1 MLNLASCFIPFVN
14 SPKDAQILRNVYSEI
29 KLCRVTVD
37 RLERAQLKNELSGL
51 ELWVDSAM
59 DGYDRALKSPKKFD
73 WTNDWGTLFKSLSGG
88 ELFARRDFVEKP
100 DKKTV
105 HRFVHEL
112 LDTCNEHPC
121 RLLSVP
127 QLPIGQETWRNKLNR
142 HLADS
147 AGTWD
152 NRRRG
157 TQLVLPVVF
166 TKANQYAKERRSKI
180 DRICKYYES
189 AGATMIWV
197 ADSDMD
203 DQSGSTPNLKRFE
216 NLLNFHVELQKAIP
230 DAAIISGPN
239 WALNLIVWARGLAQY
254 AAISLGS
261 GFRYFPANP
270 ILKQGKQRVLLEP
283 LRRLASADRLDV
295 WLRTVLRQLS
305 SEDRMR
311 PFFEELSGSLAALKN
326 TQRTPWQ
333 IAEQYRRWLKE
344 LEATPPNGRKLAL
357 YQHLSSAAVLGST
370 LPDLSSEKGLAREPE
385 IVAKQLL
392 FNCL

>member
-1 MLNLASCFIPFVN
+1 MLSLASSFIPFVN
-14 SPKDAQILRNVYSEI
+14 SPRDAQILGNVYSEI
-29 KLCRVTVD
+29 KLCSVTID
-37 RLERAQLKNELSGL
+37 RLQRGELKNELSGL
-51 ELWVDSAM
+51 DLWVDSAM
-59 DGYDRALKSPKKFD
+59 DGYDRVLKSKQKFD
-73 WTNDWGTLFKSLSGG
+73 WQNEWGTLFESLPEGKR
-88 ELFARRDFVEKP
+88 FARRDFVEKP

-112 LDTCNEHPC
+112 LDTCNKHSP
-121 RLLSVP
+121 RLLTVP
-127 QLPIGQETWRNKLNR
+127 QLPIVQGTWRNKLNR
-142 HLADS
+142 YLADS
-147 AGTWD
+147 VGTWQ
-152 NRRRG
+152 NRERG
-157 TQLVLPVVF
+157 TRMVLPIVF

-180 DRICKYYES
+180 ERICKNYES
-189 AGATMIWV
+189 AGASMIWV
-197 ADSDMD
+197 ADSDLD
-203 DQSGSTPNLKRFE
+203 DQRGSTPNLKRFE

-283 LRRLASADRLDV
+283 LRRLASADRLDA
-295 WLRTVLRQLS
+295 WLRTVLRKVS
-305 SEDRMR
+305 PEDRAR
-311 PFFEELSGSLAALKN
+311 PFFDDLSSQLAALKN

-344 LEATPPNGRKLAL
+344 LEATPPNGCVLAL
-357 YQHLSSAAVLGST
+357 YQDLSSAVALGST
-370 LPDLSSEKGLAREPE
+370 LPDLPSKEGLAREPE

-392 FNCL
+392 YNCL